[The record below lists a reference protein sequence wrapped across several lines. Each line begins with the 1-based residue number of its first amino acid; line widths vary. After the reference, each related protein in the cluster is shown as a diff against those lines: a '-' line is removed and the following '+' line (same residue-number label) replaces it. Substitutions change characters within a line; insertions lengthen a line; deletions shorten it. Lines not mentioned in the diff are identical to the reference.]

1 MGPPYRPFQP
11 KPPAELKPTGA
22 LAGLL
27 GAPTVECS
35 LVNTDHLSETRNLVD
50 DTTTNNVPTE
60 MLQMLGQLLTGPVA
74 ESGASDG
81 SYYALMR
88 TARRLG
94 ALRNE
99 LQSTGEDALDAAK
112 AAYGSILASVMRHL
126 DETGKEEIER
136 LGMSDTEIASFIEIR
151 IALAQL
157 HGWLENV
164 VSGLETRREAE
175 QMLGGTLEKIMQDA
189 TLVAETPQIE
199 PRTVGMYL

>member
-1 MGPPYRPFQP
+1 MGPAYRPFQP
-11 KPPAELKPTGA
+11 EPPAELKSIGA

-27 GAPTVECS
+27 VAPTVECS

-50 DTTTNNVPTE
+50 DTTNNNVPTE

-74 ESGASDG
+74 ESGAPNG

-99 LQSTGEDALDAAK
+99 LQGTGEDALDAAK
-112 AAYGSILASVMRHL
+112 AAYVSILTAVVRHL
-126 DETGKEEIER
+126 DEAGKSEIER
-136 LGMSDTEIASFIEIR
+136 LGMSDTEIASFSEIR

-175 QMLGGTLEKIMQDA
+175 QMLGGTLEKILQDA
-189 TLVAETPQIE
+189 TLVAETPQIA
-199 PRTVGMYL
+199 PAAVGMYL

>member
-1 MGPPYRPFQP
+1 M
-11 KPPAELKPTGA
+11 
-22 LAGLL
+22 
-27 GAPTVECS
+27 
-35 LVNTDHLSETRNLVD
+35 VNTDHLSETRNLVD

-74 ESGASDG
+74 ENGAPNG

-94 ALRNE
+94 ALRSE
-99 LQSTGEDALDAAK
+99 LQNTGEDALDAAK
-112 AAYGSILASVMRHL
+112 AAYGSILGAVVQHL
-126 DETGKEEIER
+126 DEAGKSEIER
-136 LGMSDTEIASFIEIR
+136 LGMSDTEIASFPEIR

-175 QMLGGTLEKIMQDA
+175 QMLGGTLEKILQDA
-189 TLVAETPQIE
+189 TLVAETPQVA
-199 PRTVGMYL
+199 PTAVGMYL

>member
-1 MGPPYRPFQP
+1 M
-11 KPPAELKPTGA
+11 LV
-22 LAGLL
+22 
-27 GAPTVECS
+27 APTVGCS

-74 ESGASDG
+74 ESGAPNG

-99 LQSTGEDALDAAK
+99 LQGTGEEALDAAK
-112 AAYGSILASVMRHL
+112 AAYVSILTAVVRHL
-126 DETGKEEIER
+126 DEAGKSEIER
-136 LGMSDTEIASFIEIR
+136 LGMSDTEIASFSEIR

-175 QMLGGTLEKIMQDA
+175 QMLGGTLEKILQDA
-189 TLVAETPQIE
+189 TLVAETPQIA
-199 PRTVGMYL
+199 PTVVGMYL